1 MWPCLSACRN
11 AEKWIFIRE
20 PRRSGDREQKR
31 WEEGVGEE
39 RGLNPKD
46 PGERLKA
53 RYVSG
58 IKIKGGGA
66 QILGRNKI
74 SNRVS
79 WDLNTWKHEHEMRS
93 YYAFAL
99 FLFLSLSLSLSLSP
113 RSIRSLVRSPYRGS
127 WDCNEIVTIQMGVN
141 IRLEYRTPA
150 LIYIAICL
158 RKDYTHLVHTWF
170 YLISAW

>member
-20 PRRSGDREQKR
+20 PCRSGDREQKR
-31 WEEGVGEE
+31 WEEGVSEE
-39 RGLNPKD
+39 GGLNPKD
-46 PGERLKA
+46 PGERLRA

-74 SNRVS
+74 SNRIS
-79 WDLNTWKHEHEMRS
+79 RDLNTWKHEQNAFLL
-93 YYAFAL
+93 YAFAL
-99 FLFLSLSLSLSLSP
+99 FLFPFHLSISFPFFPSP
-113 RSIRSLVRSPYRGS
+113 SDPKFVRSSYYGS
-127 WDCNEIVTIQMGVN
+127 WDCNEIVMIQMGVN

-150 LIYIAICL
+150 LI
-158 RKDYTHLVHTWF
+158 
-170 YLISAW
+170 